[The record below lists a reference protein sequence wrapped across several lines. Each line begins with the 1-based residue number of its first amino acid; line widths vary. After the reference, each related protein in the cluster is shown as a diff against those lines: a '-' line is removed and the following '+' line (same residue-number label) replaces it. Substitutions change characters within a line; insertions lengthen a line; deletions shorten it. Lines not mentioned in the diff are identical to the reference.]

1 MPMRFRLTY
10 TRWIIGI
17 SVLALA
23 VGMACAPG
31 GILNNTVS
39 LGGNTPGQRGDI
51 NVMFIN
57 NTPFR
62 AIFTYGV
69 YDPQNT
75 TFGPEFE
82 QFTVDP
88 DPDLRL
94 EGNSESEVAT
104 FTCGR
109 AFSIGGE
116 ELIDRVRAA
125 NEDAELDAEA
135 LEPGITFSD
144 RPLDDPEAGQPTAGR
159 APEVVTLQGA
169 QFPCDALLIYT
180 FEVDPAQASGFRV
193 DLQVIAP

>member
-1 MPMRFRLTY
+1 MTSPAPPTRRPCRHLCCEDFMPMRLCSKRARRLV
-10 TRWIIGI
+10 GV

-23 VGMACAPG
+23 VGAACVPG

-39 LGGNTPGQRGDI
+39 LGGNNPGQRGNI
-51 NVMFIN
+51 NVTFIN

-75 TFGPEFE
+75 TFGPEFK
-82 QFTVDP
+82 QFFVDP

-94 EGNSESEVAT
+94 EGNSESEVVT

-125 NEDAELDAEA
+125 NEDA
-135 LEPGITFSD
+135 
-144 RPLDDPEAGQPTAGR
+144 
-159 APEVVTLQGA
+159 
-169 QFPCDALLIYT
+169 
-180 FEVDPAQASGFRV
+180 
-193 DLQVIAP
+193 